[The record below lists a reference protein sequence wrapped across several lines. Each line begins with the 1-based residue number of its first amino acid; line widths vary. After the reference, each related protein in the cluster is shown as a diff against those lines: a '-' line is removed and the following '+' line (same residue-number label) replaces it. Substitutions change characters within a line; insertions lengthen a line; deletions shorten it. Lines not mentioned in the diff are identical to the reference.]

1 MSLRYASRAIFRP
14 SYVKIVITEL
24 TSNNVKIDHS
34 YRKQMQALGVINPPP
49 PKALSGIQSCLMQ
62 NLLKLQMQPSV
73 LQDLMTEANVQAR
86 QIRLQ
91 QVFKRMSNDTSAFL
105 SKISGPITPAT
116 ADLINYI
123 RSHYVLPDCIQASG
137 VESERD

>member
-1 MSLRYASRAIFRP
+1 
-14 SYVKIVITEL
+14 
-24 TSNNVKIDHS
+24 
-34 YRKQMQALGVINPPP
+34 
-49 PKALSGIQSCLMQ
+49 MQ